1 MQHRSTDKIYKYVTA
16 VGAGNAL
23 LFIFVLCTILVI
35 FSYPSMI
42 VNGLHFFS
50 SITWNPHLSGEVT
63 TVNGIK
69 TIAGAS
75 YGMGVFAVGTLIS
88 SALALLLGVPIGL
101 GIAIFLS
108 HTAPKKVAAPI
119 SFLVEM
125 MAGLPSVIY
134 GFWGF
139 IVLGPFLL
147 NVVEPELAAHL
158 SFIPFFSPPVYGFGI
173 LTSGIILA
181 LMIVPIIA
189 SISRDAMLRT
199 PGELKEGAKALGLT
213 KWEITRNI
221 VFTFARTSIIGSIIL
236 GLGRALG
243 ETMAVAMVAGGAVN
257 YLPHTFFYSTNTIA
271 AFMALSMDS
280 AFTDPSGMFVSALVE
295 LALVLLIIT
304 TTVNVI
310 ARALVKQGFISSE
323 TVMKI

>member
-1 MQHRSTDKIYKYVTA
+1 MQHRLADKIYKYVTA
-16 VGAGNAL
+16 MGGGNAL
-23 LFIFVLCTILVI
+23 LFIFVLGTILVI
-35 FSYPSMI
+35 FSYPSLV

-50 SITWNPHLSGEVT
+50 SITWNPHLSGEVI

-88 SALALLLGVPIGL
+88 SALALLFGVPIGV
-101 GIAIFLS
+101 GVAIFLS
-108 HTAPKKVAAPI
+108 QTAPKKVAAPI
-119 SFLVEM
+119 SFLVET
-125 MAGLPSVIY
+125 MAGIPSVIY

-147 NVVEPELAAHL
+147 NVVEPGLAAHL
-158 SFIPFFSPPVYGFGI
+158 SFIPFFSPPIYGYG
-173 LTSGIILA
+173 LLASGIILA

-189 SISRDAMLRT
+189 SISRDAMLQT
-199 PGELKEGAKALGLT
+199 PKELKEGAVALGLT

-221 VFTFARTSIIGSIIL
+221 VLTFARTSIIGSIIL

-257 YLPHTFFYSTNTIA
+257 YLPHTFFYSTNTMA

-280 AFTDPSGMFVSALVE
+280 AFTDPSGMFISALVE
-295 LALVLLIIT
+295 LALVLMIIT

-310 ARALVKQGFISSE
+310 ARALVKRGFISSE
-323 TVMKI
+323 TVIKI